1 MSSCL
6 LCQLP
11 TQRAYPFCVACTQKL
26 PILAQSCRICAQKLT
41 FLDSHM
47 ELTCGTCLHTPPPFN
62 RLYALF
68 PYEYP
73 IPQLIKALKFRH
85 DLTIARTFS
94 ILIGEKIRRNWYV
107 NQPLPERIIPV
118 PLHPLRLRERGFNQ
132 SLEIAKPIARS
143 YPIQLDRFSLERI
156 RSTAAQS
163 GLSAVK
169 RAANVKSAFKIS
181 GKVAGLH
188 LAVIDDVVTTGHT
201 IAEVCLSLKNAG
213 ARQIDVWCCARA

>member
-1 MSSCL
+1 M
-6 LCQLP
+6 
-11 TQRAYPFCVACTQKL
+11 
-26 PILAQSCRICAQKLT
+26 PILAQSCQICAQKLSSV
-41 FLDSHM
+41 DSSV

-62 RLYALF
+62 RLYALS

-85 DLTIARTFS
+85 DLKIARAFS
-94 ILIGEKIRRNWYV
+94 VLMAEEIRRNWYV

-132 SLEIAKPIARS
+132 SLEIAKPIGR
-143 YPIQLDRFSLERI
+143 YHRIQLDRFSLERI

-163 GLSAVK
+163 GLSAAK
-169 RAANVKSAFKIS
+169 RVANIKGAFKVS
-181 GKVAGLH
+181 GRVAGLH
-188 LAVIDDVVTTGHT
+188 LAVVDDVVTTGHT